1 MDLGLGFNGS
11 LLDPMKMTD
20 AELLDNGDDDDDV
33 MNGVLLGSSSS
44 VLQTPDKLSLEG
56 QDDVAPGSNGGE
68 GQMEGKNEAMSVA
81 ISNAINPGL
90 EQLRSTAELEA
101 KEVEIQTLRETNAK
115 LIESGRELKD
125 KLDLHEDELTDL
137 REQFGA
143 VEKENELKTNKVK
156 SLEAMIES
164 LEKKVG
170 ESSGAEEAVLRVK
183 QLEEKIEKDKVD
195 AQALQKR
202 NQDAIGN
209 KNQKIATLN
218 EELGK
223 LKEDIAT
230 REAAKKE
237 HETKTAELEQNL
249 VKAKESNDSLTIG
262 VL

>member
-143 VEKENELKTNKVK
+143 V
-156 SLEAMIES
+156 
-164 LEKKVG
+164 
-170 ESSGAEEAVLRVK
+170 
-183 QLEEKIEKDKVD
+183 
-195 AQALQKR
+195 
-202 NQDAIGN
+202 
-209 KNQKIATLN
+209 
-218 EELGK
+218 
-223 LKEDIAT
+223 
-230 REAAKKE
+230 
-237 HETKTAELEQNL
+237 
-249 VKAKESNDSLTIG
+249 
-262 VL
+262 